1 MDNDR
6 NRFSRLSPFLLIVA
20 AGAGAAAA
28 IGVMEW
34 FSMQARFPLWAIPF
48 ATSIVLVMGSPE
60 AQPAQPRALI
70 GGHLLS
76 ALVGLMV
83 VKLVGPGPWASA
95 VAVGLAV
102 IAMQVAGVFHP
113 PAGINPLLVVANDLS
128 WDFLLVPVGAGAI
141 LLTAFAWAG
150 HNFVRGHRWPERWT

>member
-1 MDNDR
+1 MNHDR
-6 NRFSRLSPFLLIVA
+6 IRLLRQTPFLLVLA
-20 AGAGAAAA
+20 AGAGAAVA
-28 IGVMEW
+28 IGAMEW
-34 FSMQARFPLWAIPF
+34 FSMQARFPLWAVPF

-76 ALVGLMV
+76 TLIGLAV

-95 VAVGLAV
+95 IAVGLAV
-102 IAMQVAGVFHP
+102 IAMQMTGVFHP

-128 WDFLLVPVGAGAI
+128 WDFFFVPVAAGAG
-141 LLTAFAWAG
+141 LLTAFAWG
-150 HNFVRGHRWPERWT
+150 WHNFIRGYRWPERWN

>member
-1 MDNDR
+1 MTDR
-6 NRFSRLSPFLLIVA
+6 RTLLA
-20 AGAGAAAA
+20 MLAGAAGGGAA
-28 IGVMEW
+28 IALMEA
-34 FSMQARFPLWAIPF
+34 FAAFGSFPLFAVPF

-76 ALVGLMV
+76 TLIGLAV

-95 VAVGLAV
+95 IAVGLAV
-102 IAMQVAGVFHP
+102 IAMQMTGVFHL

-128 WDFLLVPVGAGAI
+128 WDFFFIPVAAGAG
-141 LLTAFAWAG
+141 LLTAFAWG
-150 HNFVRGHRWPERWT
+150 WHNFIRGYRWPERWT